1 MIKEIE
7 KYYCENCFE
16 EELKNPIEDKFG
28 GIYCS
33 EKCENESLEWKGI
46 IEEQER
52 IDNLEIDKYI
62 NYDKRIFNRR

>member
-1 MIKEIE
+1 MAKE

-33 EKCENESLEWKGI
+33 EKCENESLEWKSI

-52 IDNLEIDKYI
+52 IDNLEIEK
-62 NYDKRIFNRR
+62 